1 MEDYKQ
7 IIIIQRGYDY
17 IWNIIIIKI
26 APERLICNIKIVKG
40 NVNETCIKILI
51 FPNLIF
57 QFLLKYRKY

>member
-17 IWNIIIIKI
+17 IWNIIITKI
-26 APERLICNIKIVKG
+26 ALEHLICNIKIIKK
-40 NVNETCIKILI
+40 NVNEIIKILI